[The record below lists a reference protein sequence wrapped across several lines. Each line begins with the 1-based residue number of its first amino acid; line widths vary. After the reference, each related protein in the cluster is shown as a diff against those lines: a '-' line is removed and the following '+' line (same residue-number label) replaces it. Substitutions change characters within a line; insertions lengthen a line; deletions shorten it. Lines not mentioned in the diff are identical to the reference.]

1 MSFHRAV
8 EGRQCGTATARS
20 SCNFVITGLV
30 PVISIRKRRAVASGW
45 PGQARPRQ
53 RKGSIHLRERLREI
67 RDDVVWMLDADR
79 EADRR
84 VGDADAV
91 AHLLRHPGMRRR
103 GRVRGKRF
111 GAAEADREL
120 EDAQRVEEAEGL
132 GLAALDVE
140 REGRAGGGALRR

>member
-1 MSFHRAV
+1 
-8 EGRQCGTATARS
+8 
-20 SCNFVITGLV
+20 
-30 PVISIRKRRAVASGW
+30 
-45 PGQARPRQ
+45 
-53 RKGSIHLRERLREI
+53 
-67 RDDVVWMLDADR
+67 MLDADR

-91 AHLLRHPGMRRR
+91 AHLLRDAGMRRR

-140 REGRAGGGALRR
+140 REGRAGGVASRREHPPGRAAMRQEGRKIDLGDAPVEREVARRDLGVAAGGGYGAGQRLA